1 MLHCRRGKVWRHLN
15 DNKKAHT
22 RLLGYR
28 LGDKGGSDAH
38 GHNMLLVGPMGQIK
52 EGARLAAEGA
62 PVDAT
67 KTAEVGQAEG
77 EGTAVEEDGAAGLV
91 YLPESTAIGAIF
103 VPIQEVSVLIDAAEL
118 QDAVLVDDEFLIHG
132 LTINC
137 GYKCARSAVVAKFAE
152 VDALPGAEVEA
163 PAGDGNGEAD
173 AEE

>member
-1 MLHCRRGKVWRHLN
+1 
-15 DNKKAHT
+15 
-22 RLLGYR
+22 
-28 LGDKGGSDAH
+28 
-38 GHNMLLVGPMGQIK
+38 MLLVGPMGQIK
-52 EGARLAAEGA
+52 EGARLATEGA

-132 LTINC
+132 LTVNS
-137 GYKCARSAVVAKFAE
+137 GDECARSAVVAKFAE

>member
-1 MLHCRRGKVWRHLN
+1 MN
-15 DNKKAHT
+15 
-22 RLLGYR
+22 
-28 LGDKGGSDAH
+28 AH
-38 GHNMLLVGPMGQIK
+38 GHNMLLVGPMGQIE
-52 EGARLAAEGA
+52 EGVRLATEGA

-77 EGTAVEEDGAAGLV
+77 ERTAVEEDGAAGLV

-103 VPIQEVSVLIDAAEL
+103 VPIQEVSVLIDATEL

-137 GYKCARSAVVAKFAE
+137 GDKCARSAVVAKFAE

-163 PAGDGNGEAD
+163 PAGDGDGEAD

>member
-1 MLHCRRGKVWRHLN
+1 MRHRN

-28 LGDKGGSDAH
+28 LGDKGGSNAH
-38 GHNMLLVGPMGQIK
+38 GHDMLLVGPMGQI
-52 EGARLAAEGA
+52 EERARLATEGT

-77 EGTAVEEDGAAGLV
+77 KGTAVEEDGATGLV
-91 YLPESTAIGAIF
+91 YLPESTAIGATF

-137 GYKCARSAVVAKFAE
+137 GYKCASSAVVAKLAE
-152 VDALPGAEVEA
+152 VDALPDAEVEA
-163 PAGDGNGEAD
+163 PVGDGNGEAD